1 MKNSNNLTK
10 YQVKELQVDVESLK
24 ASMKLIMENELPNL
38 KEQIATLST
47 QVKEQ
52 INGISGQVKIVGAI
66 NILAILA
73 VIALTQLFK

>member
-1 MKNSNNLTK
+1 MKSNDNLTK
-10 YQVKELQVDVESLK
+10 YQVQELQSDVESLK
-24 ASMKLIMENELPNL
+24 ASMRKIMENELPHL
-38 KEQIATLST
+38 KEQISTLST

-66 NILAILA
+66 NLLAILV

>member
-1 MKNSNNLTK
+1 MKSNDNLTK
-10 YQVKELQVDVESLK
+10 YQVKELQTDVESLK
-24 ASMKLIMENELPNL
+24 ASMRTIMENELPHL

-66 NILAILA
+66 NLLAILV